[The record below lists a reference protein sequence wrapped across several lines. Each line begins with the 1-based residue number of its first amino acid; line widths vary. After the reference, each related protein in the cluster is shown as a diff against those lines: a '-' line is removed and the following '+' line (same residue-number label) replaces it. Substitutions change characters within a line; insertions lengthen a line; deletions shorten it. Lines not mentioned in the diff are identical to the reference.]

1 MNRQVTYFKQLDGTV
16 RFHNQAITNLSTTLK
31 DLTLQTQEKL
41 QEVASRFEWGNQ
53 QRETATII
61 REIEFTLTQLELS
74 VDTFMDAMHSV
85 MIGRVPVN
93 LITPVMLQEMLK
105 NVTLVLRD
113 GYELIIGLS
122 PNNVYLYYEVIQTVM
137 LADTHSF
144 KLVLNVPLKTV
155 GRQYEL
161 YKMVVISTRILSN
174 TYAQFEIG
182 KDYFAINL
190 LQRTYLT
197 LSEVDFMKCRGE
209 HIKICQANQA
219 VYSTEINSCALS

>member
-1 MNRQVTYFKQLDGTV
+1 
-16 RFHNQAITNLSTTLK
+16 
-31 DLTLQTQEKL
+31 
-41 QEVASRFEWGNQ
+41 
-53 QRETATII
+53 
-61 REIEFTLTQLELS
+61 
-74 VDTFMDAMHSV
+74 MDAMQYV

-105 NVTLVLRD
+105 NVKLVLRD
-113 GYELIIGLS
+113 GYELIIGLN
-122 PNNVYLYYEVIQTVM
+122 PNNVYLYYEVIQTAM

-161 YKMVVISTRILSN
+161 YKMVVIPTRILNN

-197 LSEVDFMKCRGE
+197 L
-209 HIKICQANQA
+209 
-219 VYSTEINSCALS
+219 

>member
-1 MNRQVTYFKQLDGTV
+1 MSFL
-16 RFHNQAITNLSTTLK
+16 
-31 DLTLQTQEKL
+31 
-41 QEVASRFEWGNQ
+41 
-53 QRETATII
+53 
-61 REIEFTLTQLELS
+61 
-74 VDTFMDAMHSV
+74 DAMQYV

-93 LITPVMLQEMLK
+93 LITPLMLQEMLK

-113 GYELIIGLS
+113 GYDLIIGLT
-122 PNNVYLYYEVIQTVM
+122 PNNVYLYYEVIQTAM

-161 YKMVVISTRILSN
+161 YKMVVIPTRILNN

-197 LSEVDFMKCRGE
+197 L
-209 HIKICQANQA
+209 
-219 VYSTEINSCALS
+219 